1 MGLQIFCWLQE
12 ISLSSW
18 YKTQNRNNFRP
29 RLIWDTN
36 ETNCA
41 ILYRKHH
48 TQTLH
53 TAASYKVLQFNYSNY
68 TYQIK
73 LLKLSWTTLN
83 CISSPTEIK
92 LGTIYTHFTF
102 VYSLLHGF
110 IWNQHNDQLPV
121 GLLARLVGQCTG
133 NEEVMGSNPVQAW
146 IFFKPYF
153 HYCSIGVHYCE
164 DRFHIHVFIRSSNI
178 WLSYL
183 FTIFYNICVM
193 SSVLCLED
201 NNIKR
206 IISCC
211 QQTAWHWFC
220 YDKNA
225 REVRLTLVEKGC
237 FQGHGN
243 IEHDI
248 KEEKER
254 QRKTQASLALPIT
267 NLCQLF
273 LELKRL

>member
-29 RLIWDTN
+29 ILTWDTN

-53 TAASYKVLQFNYSNY
+53 TVASLKVLQFNYSNY

-110 IWNQHNDQLPV
+110 IWL
-121 GLLARLVGQCTG
+121 
-133 NEEVMGSNPVQAW
+133 
-146 IFFKPYF
+146 
-153 HYCSIGVHYCE
+153 
-164 DRFHIHVFIRSSNI
+164 I
-178 WLSYL
+178 WLSYIL
-183 FTIFYNICVM
+183 NRIFITSRVYLEPPSWPAPSWLV
-193 SSVLCLED
+193 SSVG
-201 NNIKR
+201 R
-206 IISCC
+206 
-211 QQTAWHWFC
+211 AVH
-220 YDKNA
+220 
-225 REVRLTLVEKGC
+225 R
-237 FQGHGN
+237 
-243 IEHDI
+243 
-248 KEEKER
+248 
-254 QRKTQASLALPIT
+254 
-267 NLCQLF
+267 
-273 LELKRL
+273 